1 MNYPIH
7 KQMNKQKDNRK
18 QTNSSQTVP
27 TAINDGDD
35 QRVTGKFTLALRL
48 FDDATLDKTK
58 ISA

>member
-1 MNYPIH
+1 
-7 KQMNKQKDNRK
+7 MNKQKDNRK
-18 QTNSSQTVP
+18 QTNSSQTAP